1 VQEIENL
8 ATQLWSQLENAG
20 IDPGSHLRFTPIE
33 RQPYTSPTPQI
44 DPQMEELTKKLLQ
57 TDDDLEQLMAEILED
72 TMEVEMAASKEELEK
87 AKEEIEHLKGELR
100 RWK

>member
-1 VQEIENL
+1 MQEIENL

-57 TDDDLEQLMAEILED
+57 TDDDL
-72 TMEVEMAASKEELEK
+72 
-87 AKEEIEHLKGELR
+87 
-100 RWK
+100 